1 MGTMNTR
8 YNINDRAE
16 QEKGRCTYNEIAQFL
31 KDKHAFAGSSMSSFW
46 TEDDQYVVLSYRTV
60 IATYDGPN
68 LIKIAENRW
77 GPTTGRHI
85 NLCKENL

>member
-1 MGTMNTR
+1 MSYR
-8 YNINDRAE
+8 YSIDDEAE
-16 QEKGRCTYNEIAQFL
+16 QEKGRCTYSEIAKFL

-46 TEDDQYVVLSYRTV
+46 TEDGQYVVLSYKTV

-68 LIKIAENRW
+68 LKTIAENRW
-77 GPTTGRHI
+77 GQTTGRHI

>member
-1 MGTMNTR
+1 MNTR
-8 YNINDRAE
+8 YGLYDEAP
-16 QEKGRCTYNEIAQFL
+16 QDKGRCTYSEIAEFL
-31 KDKHAFAGSSMSSFW
+31 RKQHAFAGSSMSAFW
-46 TEDDQYVVLSYRTV
+46 TEDEQYVVLSYRTV

-85 NLCKENL
+85 NLCKENLS